1 MRVCVCVGGGG
12 GGGGINL
19 QGLETHIMFVSN
31 ATTNFHHGCNIHDVW
46 TRKLVIV
53 FHNCCLK
60 GNNGPHG
67 NTTKKSILK
76 KAEQIEM
83 EECPQD
89 LVVAR
94 QLRGLG
100 HVVRKIR
107 ELQVFDRHSWIAAS
121 VSPVPLE

>member
-1 MRVCVCVGGGG
+1 MLSLVTCKILNCDYCIIYFLYQIQECKGLDKYACVCVCVWGGGG

-76 KAEQIEM
+76 K
-83 EECPQD
+83 P
-89 LVVAR
+89 R
-94 QLRGLG
+94 RLG
-100 HVVRKIR
+100 WRSVRKI
-107 ELQVFDRHSWIAAS
+107 L
-121 VSPVPLE
+121 